1 MRKLVLGLVGAA
13 ALTLGTGANAS
24 VTIDGSSPGV
34 LTGTSDNDVT
44 FSTFYGTANG
54 GTPFDEFVTFTET
67 LAGNYGFTL
76 TTTAT
81 LLNGAIVA
89 ATDVDFT
96 HVWLSGDFGVID
108 LLADVDNTDVNE
120 DYHLELFG
128 LDPGSYTLHVQGTRG
143 RTSTY
148 SGSISFA
155 AVPEPATWAMMLLG
169 FGAIGFA
176 LRRRRALVLAQAA

>member
-1 MRKLVLGLVGAA
+1 MAIDLAYTAAQRAFRAEVREWMRAHVPREPLQTLEGEVGFEQHRAW
-13 ALTLGTGANAS
+13 
-24 VTIDGSSPGV
+24 
-34 LTGTSDNDVT
+34 
-44 FSTFYGTANG
+44 
-54 GTPFDEFVTFTET
+54 ERT
-67 LAGNYGFTL
+67 LA
-76 TTTAT
+76 
-81 LLNGAIVA
+81 
-89 ATDVDFT
+89 
-96 HVWLSGDFGVID
+96 SGDFGMID

-176 LRRRRALVLAQAA
+176 LRRRRAPVLAQVA

>member
-96 HVWLSGDFGVID
+96 HVWLSGDFGTIVLGRIRNRQRRD
-108 LLADVDNTDVNE
+108 ELLVG
-120 DYHLELFG
+120 LE
-128 LDPGSYTLHVQGTRG
+128 P
-143 RTSTY
+143 
-148 SGSISFA
+148 A
-155 AVPEPATWAMMLLG
+155 AV
-169 FGAIGFA
+169 
-176 LRRRRALVLAQAA
+176 LRFPDAAENEVSEVTVQRSQ